1 VAGDNAEPSIDDPRD
16 DVSEDEAAA
25 WDDRAAGPSSMASGA
40 SPVDD
45 PDDYDEGLERS
56 SEIDDITESMVRPQ
70 TTASAETE
78 TETTTERADTGA
90 GAGSG
95 ADPRNLEAEIE
106 ADLHQIIAER
116 DQFKSMAQRIQADFD
131 NYRKRATAQS
141 LAEADRAT
149 GRLAEA
155 LLPVLDAAEAAYV
168 NHPDEVGPLLNQM
181 LTELKRHGLEV
192 LDLDGKPF
200 DPEFAEAVAH
210 ETGEGGEPMVVD
222 VLRSGYSWKGKTL
235 RPAMVRTKD

>member
-1 VAGDNAEPSIDDPRD
+1 MVAGDNADPRD

-25 WDDRAAGPSSMASGA
+25 WADRAADPSHGPSGRASSDGI
-40 SPVDD
+40 
-45 PDDYDEGLERS
+45 DEFDIDLERS
-56 SEIDDITESMVRPQ
+56 SEIDDITESMVRPGPV
-70 TTASAETE
+70 TAEE
-78 TETTTERADTGA
+78 PDK
-90 GAGSG
+90 
-95 ADPRNLEAEIE
+95 DLEAEIE
-106 ADLHQIIAER
+106 ADLHQIVAER
-116 DQFKSMAQRIQADFD
+116 DEFRAMAQRIQADFD
-131 NYRKRATAQS
+131 NYRKRAAAQS

-200 DPEFAEAVAH
+200 DPEVAEAVAH
-210 ETGEGGEPMVVD
+210 EAGGGGEPMVVD

>member
-1 VAGDNAEPSIDDPRD
+1 MAGDNADARNDPRD

-25 WDDRAAGPSSMASGA
+25 WDAQAAGSAPTGDSTPSDPSSVGDSLIDDGTDDEFERASE
-40 SPVDD
+40 V
-45 PDDYDEGLERS
+45 
-56 SEIDDITESMVRPQ
+56 DDITEQLVRP
-70 TTASAETE
+70 A
-78 TETTTERADTGA
+78 A
-90 GAGSG
+90 GG
-95 ADPRNLEAEIE
+95 ADDSDGAADGLEAEIE
-106 ADLHQIIAER
+106 ADVHQLVAER
-116 DQFKSMAQRIQADFD
+116 DEYRAMAQRIQADFD
-131 NYRKRATAQS
+131 NYRKRAATQS
-141 LAEADRAT
+141 LAESDRAT

-210 ETGEGGEPMVVD
+210 ETGDGGEPIVID